1 MPKCRQ
7 ASRSCRWESFNDEW
21 PDDVCHKRWSG
32 SERIFALRLK
42 SYFSD
47 TVEAAMNLAAREL
60 GEDALLVYSRE
71 ASSETNY
78 LGKYEVVFA
87 AGQPETVSDRLT
99 SVPEAALMDA
109 APAVQRGH
117 VTQLVS
123 EQFGSASSALADLR
137 NEIGS
142 LRQDVAAHRRC
153 LEDFVTSADRRA
165 WRLLADWGEE
175 PGLLPG
181 VALAGRLL
189 QADMDPEHVLEVIEC
204 VRDSVRAAGGGQED
218 REGGERWRSP
228 LQREL
233 VDRRVSD
240 ATLGQPGRRPAV
252 MLTGP
257 PGSGKTT
264 VAMQLA
270 AHAIGR
276 NLEPRII
283 AFEPGRLTAAQA
295 LRSYAAVLG
304 APFELARRADHLANL
319 LATRGEDTLTIID
332 GPGVGPACD
341 DGAAQLAAFS
351 SNPPIGVETWLVLPA
366 ALRSSDLRL
375 LVERFGVY
383 RPRRLVFSRTAE
395 TNHWGA
401 VWSAAEWS
409 GLPMAFFCNGPRI
422 PEDLKAASSDTLAA
436 NLLGGQGAR
445 ADRRPLAERAGAS
458 GRG

>member
-1 MPKCRQ
+1 M
-7 ASRSCRWESFNDEW
+7 
-21 PDDVCHKRWSG
+21 G
-32 SERIFALRLK
+32 
-42 SYFSD
+42 
-47 TVEAAMNLAAREL
+47 LAAREL

-87 AGQPETVSDRLT
+87 AGRSEVVPDRPVSAPEGASMAEPPALHREPVKQP
-99 SVPEAALMDA
+99 
-109 APAVQRGH
+109 
-117 VTQLVS
+117 VS

-204 VRDSVRAAGGGQED
+204 VRDSVRAAGGEEERSG
-218 REGGERWRSP
+218 GGERWRSP
-228 LQREL
+228 LHREL
-233 VDRRVSD
+233 VERRASD

-252 MLTGP
+252 VLTGP

-304 APFELARRADHLANL
+304 APFELARRADHLASL
-319 LATRGEDTLTIID
+319 LAGRGEDTLTIID
-332 GPGVGPACD
+332 GPGVGPAGD
-341 DGAAQLAAFS
+341 DGAGQLAAFS
-351 SNPPIGVETWLVLPA
+351 SHQRIGVETWLVLPA

-375 LVERFGVY
+375 LVERFGVF
-383 RPRRLVFSRTAE
+383 RPRRLVFTRTAE

-401 VWSAAEWS
+401 VWSAAEWA

-422 PEDLKAASSDTLAA
+422 PEDLKPASGETLAT
-436 NLLGGQGAR
+436 NLLSGQGAR
-445 ADRRPLAERAGAS
+445 ADRRPLAERAGAG